1 MAANNRPLP
10 PDVDW
15 TNINQ
20 YIPVFEEVI
29 KTIEVWSAGSARP
42 FAGMPQSTEPGYK
55 RRMREA
61 YEDTVK
67 KILSIQ
73 KDPDSK
79 ASGVLMGHMWVQ
91 ADGFAS
97 RIKVGGHDFDPEKGA
112 DHILAGLPAVIAG

>member
-1 MAANNRPLP
+1 
-10 PDVDW
+10 
-15 TNINQ
+15 
-20 YIPVFEEVI
+20 
-29 KTIEVWSAGSARP
+29 
-42 FAGMPQSTEPGYK
+42 
-55 RRMREA
+55 MREA